1 MRLMIRYFS
10 KNNQL
15 ENRALQIWQ
24 ILIGFAYA
32 RKIATYSEV
41 ADILGYEG
49 AGTLNRQLG
58 HIMHFCDQN
67 SLPPLTVLVVNSETG
82 LPGDGFET
90 EGDLHRKREKVFNCD
105 WFNIIPPTPKE
116 LAETWNIAA
125 ENGFRILA
133 DI

>member
-1 MRLMIRYFS
+1 MIKHFS
-10 KNNQL
+10 NSRTL

-32 RKIATYSEV
+32 RKITTYSEI

-67 SLPPLTVLVVNSETG
+67 KLPPLTVLVVNSETG
-82 LPGDGFET
+82 LPGEGFET
-90 EGDLHRKREKVFNCD
+90 EGDLHRKREKVFNHD
-105 WFNIIPPTPKE
+105 WFDIIPPTPKE
-116 LAETWNIAA
+116 FAEAWKVA
-125 ENGFRILA
+125 EANGFQI
-133 DI
+133 